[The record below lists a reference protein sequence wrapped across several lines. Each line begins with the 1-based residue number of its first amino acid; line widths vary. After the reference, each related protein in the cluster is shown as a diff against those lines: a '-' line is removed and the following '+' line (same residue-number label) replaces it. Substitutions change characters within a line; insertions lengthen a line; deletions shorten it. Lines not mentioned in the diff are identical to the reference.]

1 VRNLVVCCDG
11 TWQDPAARS
20 NVSRLHDLLDPPAVS
35 HYVPGVGAGVG
46 LADKLRSGLTG
57 AGLTDALLDSY
68 RFVVDEYRPG
78 DRISLFGFSR
88 GAYTARSLAG
98 MIGRV
103 GIVDRT
109 GLDEQA
115 LAAAVRRAGARY
127 EARRAE
133 RKAGQGGGPE
143 ALLSASR
150 GEDDELSLAYTPDSP
165 DIPVS
170 FIGVWDTVGALGI
183 PSYIGVPDLLR
194 SRERYEFL
202 NVVLDPRIPYA
213 RHAVSLDEMRGP
225 FRPTLWEEPPAD
237 TTQDIKQVWFPGDHC
252 DVGGGHADA
261 RLSEGALRWMVDE
274 AQAAVGLTFRRAGVA
289 EIAPDPVNGTLHGM
303 KQGPWGAVIEAAFQP
318 RPRATPLVDPDRRL
332 PNLVDDS
339 AYFRQKATRNDE
351 RPYRPS
357 RILQSGEAADAVVE
371 ASEGW
376 NATGL
381 YLQRGRYRFAAAGQW
396 STPFGQSGPQGVT
409 PWPVVGDAFGGVVN
423 LVERGLR
430 LVLANPEAE
439 LAGARREATKPLMV
453 LVGLVANEVTDAR
466 GRIAGRDGKPQVDQ
480 KLIIGAGCDADIE
493 RPGYLWAYA
502 NDAWGTYG
510 NNSGRVTLTV
520 TRLPA

>member
-11 TWQDPAARS
+11 TWQDTTARS
-20 NVSRLHDLLDPPAVS
+20 NVSRLHDLLDPPTVS
-35 HYVPGVGAGVG
+35 HYVRGVGAGVG
-46 LADKLRSGLTG
+46 LVNRLRGGLTG
-57 AGLTDALLDSY
+57 AGLTEALLDGY
-68 RFVVDEYRPG
+68 RFVVDEYRPD

-109 GLDEQA
+109 GLDEQGVAA
-115 LAAAVRRAGARY
+115 LVRKAAARY

-133 RKAGQGGGPE
+133 RRAGQDAGPE
-143 ALLSASR
+143 TLLAAPR
-150 GEDDELSLAYTPDSP
+150 AEDETLPLAYDPASP
-165 DIPVS
+165 EHPVV

-183 PSYIGVPDLLR
+183 PSYIGVPDLLH

-202 NVVLDPRIPYA
+202 NVVLDPRIPHA

-252 DVGGGHADA
+252 DVGGGHSDA

-289 EIAPDPVNGTLHGM
+289 EIAADPVNGTLHGR
-303 KQGPWGAVIEAAFQP
+303 KRGPLGAVVEAAFQP
-318 RPRATPLVDPDRRL
+318 RPRATPLVDPDRPV
-332 PNLVDDS
+332 PNLVDGS
-339 AYFRQKATRNDE
+339 AYARQRATRNDE

-357 RILQSGEAADAVVE
+357 RTLQPGETTDTVVE
-371 ASEGW
+371 ATEGW
-376 NATGL
+376 NATGI
-381 YLQRGRYRFAAAGQW
+381 YLERGRYRFAAAGRW
-396 STPFGQSGPQGVT
+396 STEFGRSGPEGIA
-409 PWPVVGDAFGGVVN
+409 PWPVVGDAFGRVVN

-430 LVLANPEAE
+430 LVVANPEAE
-439 LAGARREATKPLMV
+439 LAGARREATQPLMV
-453 LVGLVANEVTDAR
+453 LVGLVANEVTDAQ
-466 GRIAGRDGKPQVDQ
+466 GRVADRDGTPQVDQ
-480 KLIIGAGCDADIE
+480 KLIIGAGCDAEVE

-510 NNSGRVTLTV
+510 NNDGRVTLTI
-520 TRLPA
+520 TRPLP

>member
-1 VRNLVVCCDG
+1 MRNLVVCCDG

-20 NVSRLHDLLDPPAVS
+20 NVSRLHDFLEPPAIP
-35 HYVPGVGAGVG
+35 HYVRGVGAGVG

-57 AGLTDALLDSY
+57 AGLTEALLDGY
-68 RFVVDEYRPG
+68 RFVVKEYSPG
-78 DRISLFGFSR
+78 DRISVFGFSR

-109 GLDEQA
+109 GLDERG
-115 LAAAVRRAGARY
+115 LTAAVARAGARY
-127 EARRAE
+127 EALRAE
-133 RKAGQGGGPE
+133 RKAGQSAGPE
-143 ALLSASR
+143 ALLDASR
-150 GEDDELSLAYTPDSP
+150 GEDETLTLAYDPDSP
-165 DIPVS
+165 DIPVF

-183 PSYIGVPDLLR
+183 PSYIGVPDLLH

-202 NVVLDPRIPYA
+202 NVVLDPRIPHA

-237 TTQDIKQVWFPGDHC
+237 TIQDVRQVWFPGDHC
-252 DVGGGHADA
+252 DVGGGHADS

-274 AQAAVGLTFRRAGVA
+274 AEAAVGLPFRRADRA
-289 EIAPDPVNGTLHGM
+289 AIAPDPVNGTLHGM
-303 KQGPWGAVIEAAFQP
+303 KQGPWGAVVEAAFQP
-318 RPRATPLVDPDRRL
+318 RPRATPLVDPDRPQL
-332 PNLVDDS
+332 NLVDAS
-339 AYFRQKATRNDE
+339 AYERQEATRNDE

-357 RILQSGEAADAVVE
+357 RTLQPGEAADAVVE
-371 ASEGW
+371 ATEGW
-376 NATGL
+376 SSTGL
-381 YLQRGRYRFAAAGQW
+381 YLEHGRYRFVAAGRW
-396 STPFGQSGPQGVT
+396 GTWFGHSGPEGVT
-409 PWPVVGDAFGGVVN
+409 PWPVVGDAFGEVVN

-430 LVLANPEAE
+430 VVLANPEAE
-439 LAGARREATKPLMV
+439 LAGARREATQPLMV

-466 GRIAGRDGKPQVDQ
+466 GRVADRNGKPQVDE
-480 KLIIGAGCDADIE
+480 KLIIGAGCEAEVE

-520 TRLPA
+520 SRLPS